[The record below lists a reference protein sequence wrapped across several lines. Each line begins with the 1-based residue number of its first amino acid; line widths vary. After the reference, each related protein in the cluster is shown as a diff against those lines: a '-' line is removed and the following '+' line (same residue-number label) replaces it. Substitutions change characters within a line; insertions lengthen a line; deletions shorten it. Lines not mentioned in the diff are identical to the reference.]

1 MKLFT
6 LLFVALLLSC
16 ASTPNNKKK
25 PINPDPVVTI
35 EFPKLKFDDT
45 AVLKLSDI
53 ADSISYISLS
63 NDILLSEIGYIKQAK
78 NNNFIIL
85 SNNMVYQYDQSGK
98 YINRLFN
105 SGRGPQDAIC
115 LTKPIINSERKYIT
129 VDDNFSQFYK
139 KYSFYGNYISK
150 EQKTENEIHK
160 NIVGYID
167 AFEISYNKDNLYMT
181 SSDSCN
187 IYGDYLMYVKNTDTN
202 SDVYKMV
209 NPYKDFRLTP
219 KAKGGAVSIEE
230 RFMFVQDTKNGILF
244 NIADIDTIYQ
254 TTDFKNVRAKYI
266 LKYNNPKRDFL
277 ATMMRT
283 VGHSDKTKG
292 DYISFAKA
300 VLGDRYF
307 LFSFFKGLSSTI
319 VCYDTS
325 TGSLHE
331 FSIIKNDIDELADID
346 MWMGIIQCSQNEDKL
361 YIPIDAVT
369 ITDNGKAD
377 NFQGLTENSNPVIMV
392 IHLKR

>member
-129 VDDNFSQFYK
+129 VDDNFLNS
-139 KYSFYGNYISK
+139 I
-150 EQKTENEIHK
+150 K
-160 NIVGYID
+160 NI
-167 AFEISYNKDNLYMT
+167 AL
-181 SSDSCN
+181 
-187 IYGDYLMYVKNTDTN
+187 
-202 SDVYKMV
+202 
-209 NPYKDFRLTP
+209 
-219 KAKGGAVSIEE
+219 
-230 RFMFVQDTKNGILF
+230 
-244 NIADIDTIYQ
+244 
-254 TTDFKNVRAKYI
+254 
-266 LKYNNPKRDFL
+266 
-277 ATMMRT
+277 
-283 VGHSDKTKG
+283 
-292 DYISFAKA
+292 
-300 VLGDRYF
+300 
-307 LFSFFKGLSSTI
+307 
-319 VCYDTS
+319 
-325 TGSLHE
+325 
-331 FSIIKNDIDELADID
+331 
-346 MWMGIIQCSQNEDKL
+346 
-361 YIPIDAVT
+361 
-369 ITDNGKAD
+369 
-377 NFQGLTENSNPVIMV
+377 MV
-392 IHLKR
+392 IIYPRNKKPKMKFIKILWGTLTLSRFRTIKTTYI